1 MNSLVSP
8 SVQYLS
14 SPRPPRPRGFTEQ
27 EREQEEERLALD
39 RLDCASVMSEPAR
52 NPSAEQVIG

>member
-1 MNSLVSP
+1 MSNYKHSRSTSATLT
-8 SVQYLS
+8 L
-14 SPRPPRPRGFTEQ
+14 PRLRGFTEQ

-52 NPSAEQVIG
+52 NPAAEQVQD